1 MSPEPAPAS
10 HWVADDRSIIR
21 SIAGPPGI
29 VFFLATAL
37 AAVVALDAASGWA
50 FLSLMAALAI
60 WGVLGLIWV
69 IRLFAALTQ
78 STDPDLAGWIRWLGV
93 PTIGFMVV
101 AAGASGT
108 ATQVRFDLSRG
119 AMDRLADDVAAGL
132 VDDHDGWV
140 GAFPV
145 MGAEAWDGS
154 VRIYTRGGFLTITG
168 FERFDDP
175 GHGGRAAYDCACT
188 SQALGGGWWAFTED
202 F

>member
-1 MSPEPAPAS
+1 MSQEPAPVS
-10 HWVADDRSIIR
+10 HWRADDRSVIGPITR
-21 SIAGPPGI
+21 PPGI
-29 VFFLATAL
+29 PFYLAITVVAAL
-37 AAVVALDAASGWA
+37 ALDAVSSWA
-50 FLSLMAALAI
+50 FLSGIAALALG
-60 WGVLGLIWV
+60 GVLGLLWS
-69 IRLFAALTQ
+69 IRFLTALRQ
-78 STDPDLAGWIRWLGV
+78 PADPDLAGWIRWLGV
-93 PTIGFMVV
+93 PTIGIMVV
-101 AAGASGT
+101 AAGVSGT

-154 VRIYTRGGFLTITG
+154 IRVYVRGGFLTIAG

-175 GHGGRAAYDCACT
+175 GHGGRAESDCACT
-188 SQALGGGWWAFTED
+188 SRALGGGWWAFTED